1 MLLIIR
7 DIDSEILHE
16 DNVFSVKIQTL
27 NGLIEI
33 LTDHAPMVGVID
45 TGNITYIINEKEKS
59 IEAPRGGIFSVE
71 NNVVTILFSLHKF

>member
-16 DNVFSVKIQTL
+16 DNVFSVKLHTP

-33 LTDHAPMVGVID
+33 LNDHAPMVGVINSD
-45 TGNITYIINEKEKS
+45 KIIYTINEIEKS
-59 IEAPRGGIFSVE
+59 IEAPNGGIFFVE
-71 NNVVTILFSLHKF
+71 NNVVTVLFSLHKF

>member
-1 MLLIIR
+1 MLLIVR

-16 DNVFSVKIQTL
+16 DNVFSVKIQTP

-71 NNVVTILFSLHKF
+71 NNVVTILFSLHEF

>member
-16 DNVFSVKIQTL
+16 DNVFSVKLQTP

-33 LTDHAPMVGVID
+33 LHDHAPMVGVID
-45 TGNITYIINEKEKS
+45 IGKIIYTINEKEKT
-59 IEAPRGGIFSVE
+59 IDAPKGGIFSVE
-71 NNVVTILFSLHKF
+71 NNVVTVLFSLHEF